1 MQKQQQ
7 LFLEKDTLV
16 SIDPQKNR
24 YRGYQIEMTKTK
36 PQTITTKWGR
46 VEEDKKGNWKLKKNK
61 WLGTKEIHLEEQ
73 ELDEFYSED
82 VYRQILEQ
90 KRRRGYVDYSELV
103 V

>member
-16 SIDPQKNR
+16 SIDPKKNR

-36 PQTITTKWGR
+36 PTKVTTKWGI
-46 VEEDKKGNWKLKKNK
+46 VKKNKKGNWKISKNK
-61 WLGTKEIHLEEQ
+61 WLGEKNI
-73 ELDEFYSED
+73 ELDEFDAEK
-82 VYRQILEQ
+82 VYNQILEQ
-90 KRRRGYVDYSELV
+90 KRKRGYVDYSELV

>member
-1 MQKQQQ
+1 M
-7 LFLEKDTLV
+7 V
-16 SIDPQKNR
+16 SINPQKNR
-24 YRGYQIEMTKTK
+24 YRRYQIEMTKTK

-73 ELDEFYSED
+73 ELDEFDSENA
-82 VYRQILEQ
+82 YRQILEQ
-90 KRRRGYVDYSELV
+90 KRRQGYVDYSELV

>member
-16 SIDPQKNR
+16 SIDPKKNR
-24 YRGYQIEMTKTK
+24 YRGYMLEMKKTN
-36 PQTITTKWGR
+36 PRTITKKWGR
-46 VEEDKKGNWKLKKNK
+46 VEQNKEGVWKLKNKK
-61 WLGTKEIHLEEQ
+61 WLGEKIIELEE
-73 ELDEFYSED
+73 EVFDEFDSED

-90 KRRRGYVDYSELV
+90 KRKRGYVDYLELV